1 VNCVICVLCTRTRAF
16 RRGLCRSCHRKLSAC
31 GVPLPVHRG
40 GPWTLARWV
49 RRWPAETR
57 AAFLAAAESTG
68 AQFYSDG
75 VFLDMEDTSGPEA
88 EALAVG
94 IVVRVLVNRGFTL
107 TIVPDNTPC
116 DGDEDSPP
124 PEPQGDA

>member
-1 VNCVICVLCTRTRAF
+1 MSDKTL
-16 RRGLCRSCHRKLSAC
+16 KLLIGTNYPSITAR
-31 GVPLPVHRG
+31 LLSPVDGSDEPHGDSYWDIRD
-40 GPWTLARWV
+40 
-49 RRWPAETR
+49 
-57 AAFLAAAESTG
+57 AFLAAAESTG